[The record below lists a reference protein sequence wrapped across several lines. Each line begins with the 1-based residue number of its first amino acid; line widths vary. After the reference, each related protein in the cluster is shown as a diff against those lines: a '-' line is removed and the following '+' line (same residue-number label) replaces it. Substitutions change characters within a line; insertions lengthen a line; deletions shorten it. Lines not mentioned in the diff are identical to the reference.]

1 MKLMMETS
9 SSVRSK
15 IEKISHLLGEII
27 PMRTEISENGNT
39 QDTCTFPPAMVN
51 TSEAF
56 YERLASFGPG
66 CWGVREVTPLE
77 FALYGWKIIQPDVV
91 QCGTCKQVVCATLP
105 FPTDRH
111 AYSMFLEKLKKQVID
126 GHHEVCWWRHNPCPL
141 HLAHPPQLATLED
154 LKNLSN
160 LAHILESL
168 DSALPHIDIPT
179 FMAQLG
185 VDDKLL
191 GKLQSTEDMSVVKI
205 TAILLTLSGWSR
217 GPGAFLRCKGCCRSV
232 GLWSFVTQAEAKL
245 EGPTLRSFEIPGLVS
260 RKHGTS
266 DSENSEEGGVFVSPE
281 PEDTQSQWRMR
292 LRERRVSEQSSSEEL
307 HPRRR
312 KGSERSRK
320 GSTSSQ
326 MDAKEEPFVIDTP
339 LIKKQ
344 KIQKQYFHPLEEHR
358 PWCPW
363 ITKDKEVEVMG
374 YQRLISCV
382 EAIVKQTENMK
393 HFAEQVDG
401 NVQGIRLIRT
411 VLDDV
416 GSEELQQVE

>member
-1 MKLMMETS
+1 
-9 SSVRSK
+9 
-15 IEKISHLLGEII
+15 
-27 PMRTEISENGNT
+27 
-39 QDTCTFPPAMVN
+39 MVN